1 VKLLIAEDDEF
12 FRRLLQQV
20 LKPEFDLCVARDG
33 QEAWSV
39 MQSLGEPLLAIVDWV
54 MPGMSGP
61 QLCREARA
69 LPHTAGTYLILL
81 TAKNSTADIIA
92 GLGSGADDYVTKPF
106 QPEELR
112 ARVRIGRRVLE
123 LQSELAE
130 QRAALHEVQ
139 MREQMLR
146 SQMQALQAEAKP
158 AAAKTAS
165 A

>member
-1 VKLLIAEDDEF
+1 MKLLIAEDDDF

-20 LKPEFDLCVARDG
+20 LKSEFNLCVAQDG
-33 QEAWSV
+33 AEAWRLL
-39 MQSLGEPLLAIVDWV
+39 QSLTEPVLAILDWV

-69 LPHTAGTYLILL
+69 LPETAGAYLILL

-123 LQSELAE
+123 LQGEVAE
-130 QRAALHEVQ
+130 QRAAL
-139 MREQMLR
+139 RESMTRERLLQ
-146 SQMQALQAEAKP
+146 SQMQSLQAKSTP
-158 AAAKTAS
+158 AAAKAAS